1 VPRVGRDLSETVGP
15 VVAAPG
21 EHLDGGVPE
30 MDLDPVAIELD
41 LMHPS
46 IAVRH
51 LPIDVAKAGSMKPGK
66 VALMPPA
73 GGFARG

>member
-1 VPRVGRDLSETVGP
+1 VPGIGSDLSETVGP

-41 LMHPS
+41 LMNPAFAS
-46 IAVRH
+46 GH
-51 LPIDVAKAGSMKPGK
+51 LKAG
-66 VALMPPA
+66 A
-73 GGFARG
+73 GGLDATGWRLWPGIGHRSGQR